1 MEPAGLKAH
10 RAAGEEVGEGLFG
23 ASVAL
28 SLEGGT
34 ALIGGL
40 DDNVGAGAA
49 WEFQRSGTTWTQQG
63 KKLTGG
69 EEVGEGLFG
78 ASVALSARGTTAL
91 IGGVGDNFP
100 IGASWVFQSP
110 CEGFCTSFTPPNT
123 IEGSFKEPEAV
134 AVDPSG
140 NIWVADSGHDRV
152 LEFNSERK
160 YLRQFG
166 SEGTGVGQFK
176 GIGGIA
182 ANASGD
188 VYVTDSQNDRVQEF
202 GPSGEHLRTFG
213 SYFFPSGQLLY
224 PTAITVDSSGNV
236 WVLNPYGGPAGDR
249 VVEFSSEGT
258 ELSRFGAS
266 GTGVGQLG
274 QAFGLAISGGHLY
287 VSESSNSRVQEF
299 STTGE
304 FIRQFDERGSGTG
317 KSNGTYGI
325 ATDPTT
331 GNLYVTELAN
341 NRVQEFSSTGAF
353 IATFGSQGSGTGQF
367 SGPRAVAVRTTGIV
381 YVADTGNQRV
391 EEWAAPKKAGEA
403 PTFSLSFTPPNNIE
417 GSFREPEAVAV
428 DPSGN
433 IWVADSGHDRV
444 LEFNSERKY
453 LRQFGSEGTGEG
465 QFKGIKGIAANAS
478 GDVYV
483 TDSGNNRVQ
492 EFGPSGEHLRSF
504 GSSAPGP
511 GQLLRPTGIAIDS
524 SGNVWVLNTS
534 GTLVQEFSSTG
545 TSISGFGSAAGIGVA
560 NGLAFSGGHLYVAE
574 WAHGRV
580 EEYSTSGEAL
590 LAFDEHGVGNGK
602 SNVPWGI
609 ATDPTTGN
617 LYVTELGNN
626 RVQEFS
632 SAGAFIAAFGS
643 KGSGEGQFS
652 VPRAVAVNSSG
663 TIYVADTGNERV
675 QEWAKGG

>member
-1 MEPAGLKAH
+1 MTGAGAEFGASVALSADGNTALIGGYGDNSNTGAAWVFTRSGSTWTQQGRSSPAKSGEETAAGLFGYSVALSAESGNTALIGAPDDDLKKAAEWARPGCSRARARPGPSRARSSQAGEETEQAQFGGSVAIASKEGNTALIGGPLDSAGVGAAWAFTRSGRNGPSRARSSPEAGREAKAQFGFSVALSAEGNTALIGGPVDSYGPARRGCSRARVQRGPSRANRSAGGEETGSGEFGGSVALSAEGEH
-10 RAAGEEVGEGLFG
+10 RADRREVRQRQASARRGCSRDSKSEWSQQGSKLTATAGEEVGEGLFG

-28 SLEGGT
+28 SFEGGT

-110 CEGFCTSFTPPNT
+110 CEGFCTSFIPPNT

-258 ELSRFGAS
+258 EIGRFGAS
-266 GTGVGQLG
+266 GTGAGQLG

-304 FIRQFDERGSGTG
+304 FISQFDERGSGTG

-353 IATFGSQGSGTGQF
+353 IS
-367 SGPRAVAVRTTGIV
+367 
-381 YVADTGNQRV
+381 
-391 EEWAAPKKAGEA
+391 
-403 PTFSLSFTPPNNIE
+403 
-417 GSFREPEAVAV
+417 
-428 DPSGN
+428 
-433 IWVADSGHDRV
+433 
-444 LEFNSERKY
+444 
-453 LRQFGSEGTGEG
+453 
-465 QFKGIKGIAANAS
+465 
-478 GDVYV
+478 
-483 TDSGNNRVQ
+483 
-492 EFGPSGEHLRSF
+492 
-504 GSSAPGP
+504 
-511 GQLLRPTGIAIDS
+511 
-524 SGNVWVLNTS
+524 
-534 GTLVQEFSSTG
+534 
-545 TSISGFGSAAGIGVA
+545 
-560 NGLAFSGGHLYVAE
+560 
-574 WAHGRV
+574 
-580 EEYSTSGEAL
+580 
-590 LAFDEHGVGNGK
+590 
-602 SNVPWGI
+602 
-609 ATDPTTGN
+609 
-617 LYVTELGNN
+617 
-626 RVQEFS
+626 
-632 SAGAFIAAFGS
+632 AFGY
-643 KGSGEGQFS
+643 QRLRR
-652 VPRAVAVNSSG
+652 RAAQRP
-663 TIYVADTGNERV
+663 AE
-675 QEWAKGG
+675 E